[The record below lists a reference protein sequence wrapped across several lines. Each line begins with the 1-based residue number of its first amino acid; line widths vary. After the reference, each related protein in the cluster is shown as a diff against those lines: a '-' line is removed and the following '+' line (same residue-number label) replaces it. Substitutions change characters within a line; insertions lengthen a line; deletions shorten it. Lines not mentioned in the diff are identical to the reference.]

1 MTRPHYE
8 QFVRGFCSLM
18 LIDRLQRKLNSS
30 LLGQMISPRWH
41 LGTVETTL
49 ASFFLYTCLR
59 EFSKMIRL
67 RLVVSSVVSWK
78 HIGNRWEIIGSYI
91 NDRCL
96 VQVLDQKGVGQLI
109 KLATEK
115 GRAARPSL
123 KVTII
128 IMIYWIRCMNNWY
141 ISRVVKH
148 LQTEFSLKYCSL

>member
-1 MTRPHYE
+1 
-8 QFVRGFCSLM
+8 
-18 LIDRLQRKLNSS
+18 
-30 LLGQMISPRWH
+30 
-41 LGTVETTL
+41 
-49 ASFFLYTCLR
+49 
-59 EFSKMIRL
+59 MIRL

-91 NDRCL
+91 NDQCL

-128 IMIYWIRCMNNWY
+128 IMIY
-141 ISRVVKH
+141 
-148 LQTEFSLKYCSL
+148 